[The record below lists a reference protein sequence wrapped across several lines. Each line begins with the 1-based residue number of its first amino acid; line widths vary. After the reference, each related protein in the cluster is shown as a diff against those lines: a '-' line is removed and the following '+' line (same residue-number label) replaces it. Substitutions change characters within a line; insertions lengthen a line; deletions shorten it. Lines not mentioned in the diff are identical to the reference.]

1 MKKILSAIIVSAI
14 WLCGQTSIYGQQTT
28 EQFIPLGKSPGLSGK
43 VTLIGTVEKVDEQDK
58 TVTVKTDSGSKTFK
72 VTDQT
77 RIWLDRAKLQKS
89 NVKGGFD
96 ELKKD
101 RKVEVKSFKGRE
113 TEAEWIKI
121 EIVQ

>member
-1 MKKILSAIIVSAI
+1 L
-14 WLCGQTSIYGQQTT
+14 
-28 EQFIPLGKSPGLSGK
+28 
-43 VTLIGTVEKVDEQDK
+43 
-58 TVTVKTDSGSKTFK
+58 GSKTFK

-77 RIWLDRAKLQKS
+77 RIWLDRAKLRQS

-96 ELKKD
+96 DLKTD

-121 EIVQ
+121 EIAQ